1 MNNKIPRIPGRTK
14 EEQAF
19 DSRILFML
27 AFTALDC
34 CPADMGTWQENR
46 WMEVLYYR
54 KKWQLLCQ
62 YS

>member
-1 MNNKIPRIPGRTK
+1 MKKIPRIPGRTK

-19 DSRILFML
+19 DFSILCML
-27 AFTALDC
+27 SLTWLVYS
-34 CPADMGTWQENR
+34 PADKGTWQDAR

-54 KKWQLLCQ
+54 KKWQILCQ